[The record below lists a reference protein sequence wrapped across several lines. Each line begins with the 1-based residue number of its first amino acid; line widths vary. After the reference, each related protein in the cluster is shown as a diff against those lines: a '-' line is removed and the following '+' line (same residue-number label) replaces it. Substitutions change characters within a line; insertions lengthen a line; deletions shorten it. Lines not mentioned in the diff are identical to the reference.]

1 MATVANPKPRY
12 NFDMKVLLKNLIAY
26 HPYEAHTNIE
36 IDQDLDTELEHI
48 STYVSMKDHSI
59 ITDTIPGGRK
69 WNFSGDFA
77 LVVETKEDPCKK
89 IKSLNKQ
96 HAIVTNDVAL
106 MEDITS

>member
-1 MATVANPKPRY
+1 
-12 NFDMKVLLKNLIAY
+12 MKVLLKNLIAY

-69 WNFSGDFA
+69 
-77 LVVETKEDPCKK
+77 
-89 IKSLNKQ
+89 
-96 HAIVTNDVAL
+96 
-106 MEDITS
+106 